1 MARKKHGALK
11 RPVRKAKTAHPLDG
25 ARLGD
30 LISRSPE
37 VLHLLD
43 EYGITFCAGCYLTL
57 MSSPER
63 AAVYH
68 AVPKPR
74 KFLKDLQKALKAA
87 KA

>member
-1 MARKKHGALK
+1 VARQKRRLAKRAAKK
-11 RPVRKAKTAHPLDG
+11 PLDG
-25 ARLGD
+25 AKLGE
-30 LISRSPE
+30 LIARSPE

-68 AVPKPR
+68 AVPKPKR
-74 KFLKDLQKALKAA
+74 FLKALQKALK
-87 KA
+87 

>member
-1 MARKKHGALK
+1 MARKKHGSLK
-11 RPVRKAKTAHPLDG
+11 RSGRKPASPAAFEG

-30 LISRSPE
+30 LIARNPE

-43 EYGITFCAGCYLTL
+43 EYGITFCAGCFLTL

-68 AVPKPR
+68 AVPKPK
-74 KFLKDLQKALKAA
+74 KFLKDLEKALK
-87 KA
+87 

>member
-1 MARKKHGALK
+1 MARKKHGALR
-11 RPVRKAKTAHPLDG
+11 RPARKAKPASALDG

-30 LISRSPE
+30 LIARSPE

-68 AVPKPR
+68 AVPKPK
-74 KFLKDLQKALKAA
+74 KFLKALEKALR
-87 KA
+87 